1 MIKSNNDFM
10 TGKVKYYINISFRGF
25 SAVEEERG
33 EEKERGRG
41 KGRGIFNLAVS
52 PIVEKMICL
61 VFLAYIIT
69 NNFEKIRNRIYKI

>member
-41 KGRGIFNLAVS
+41 KDEGRGQG
-52 PIVEKMICL
+52 
-61 VFLAYIIT
+61 
-69 NNFEKIRNRIYKI
+69 